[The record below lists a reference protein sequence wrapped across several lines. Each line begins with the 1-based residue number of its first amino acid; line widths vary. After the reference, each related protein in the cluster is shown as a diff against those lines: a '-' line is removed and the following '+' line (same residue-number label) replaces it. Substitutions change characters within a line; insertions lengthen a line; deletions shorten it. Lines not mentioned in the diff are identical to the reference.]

1 MSGNGTAPGPWPANQ
16 SGHPSNAAKRRA
28 AAPLALILLA
38 TMLVSCGKKGMPDPP
53 GPPDQITYP
62 RIYPT
67 R

>member
-1 MSGNGTAPGPWPANQ
+1 MSGNATAPWPGNQ
-16 SGHPSNAAKRRA
+16 SGRSTNTLKGRA
-28 AAPLALILLA
+28 AAPLALVLLA
-38 TMLVSCGKKGMPDPP
+38 TVLVSCGKKGMPDPP